1 LAATLD
7 IDLLRTFIAVADTG
21 SLSRAA
27 PRVGRTQAAISM
39 QIKKLEDVI
48 GHPLL
53 NRGGRGVSLTG
64 EGGRVLARAQEILSC
79 HDEAL
84 AELTGKGLSGVLRLG
99 CPDDYAASF
108 LPALIRDFV
117 GHHPK
122 VLIEV
127 VCASTPRLH
136 ERLKEHAI
144 DLALVSVLAGA
155 STEPSIR
162 TEPLEWIA
170 KSTAALAIEPLPLAL
185 SDPDGLDHIAARRGL
200 EAQGRNYR
208 VAYASGSLT
217 GLIAVVRSGQA
228 LAVVARSAIPPDLQI
243 FGPEFGLPILPTLGI
258 VIAFDRTRPPA
269 LVSTFADHIRA
280 VLPAI

>member
-1 LAATLD
+1 MTATLD

-39 QIKKLEDVI
+39 QIKRLEDMI

-53 NRGGRGVSLTG
+53 NRGGRGVRLTG
-64 EGGRVLARAQEILSC
+64 EGGRLLVRAQEILSC

-84 AELTGKGLSGVLRLG
+84 AELTGRGLSGVLRLG

-144 DLALVSVLAGA
+144 DVALISVLAGA
-155 STEPSIR
+155 STETSIR
-162 TEPLEWIA
+162 TEPLVWVA
-170 KSTAALAIEPLPLAL
+170 KSASALAINPLPLAL
-185 SDPDGLDHIAARRGL
+185 SDTDALDHIAARRGL
-200 EAQGRNYR
+200 EAQGRDYR
-208 VAYASGSLT
+208 IAYASGSLT

-228 LAVVARSAIPPDLQI
+228 LAVITRSAVPPDLQI
-243 FGPEFGLPILPTLGI
+243 LGAEYGLPDLPTLGI

-269 LVSTFADHIRA
+269 LVSAFADHIRT
-280 VLPAI
+280 VLPRA